1 MSLFRKAWESLPFFR
16 TYRFFKSWY
25 EYNKSKKY
33 VGETFYSDAFTLVIQ
48 KYLKVNLRKD
58 WLGRLYGVINPNIIN
73 GKFDISTMVFEVDGD
88 NTNTNTH
95 VKQWVYKQMQL
106 IATLF
111 KIEKL
116 YDYIS
121 LEFKHVGPE
130 EMDNYLIIFDMTSR
144 QQFAK
149 DARNFIYNLAIW
161 GTISICSW
169 LVYGLYF

>member
-1 MSLFRKAWESLPFFR
+1 MGLIKKIWQNLPFYR

-25 EYNKSKKY
+25 DYDKSKKY
-33 VGETFYSDAFTLVIQ
+33 IGETFYSDGFHEVIR
-48 KYLKVNLRKD
+48 KYLKVDLRED
-58 WLGRLYGVINPNIIN
+58 WIGRLYGVVNPNIVN
-73 GKFDISTMVFEVDGD
+73 GKFDVSTMVIEIDGD
-88 NTNTNTH
+88 NTNTNNH
-95 VKQWVYKQMQL
+95 VKQWVYKQLQL

-144 QQFAK
+144 KQFAK
-149 DARNFIYNLAIW
+149 DARKFIYNIAFW
-161 GTISICSW
+161 GVISTITLLC
-169 LVYGLYF
+169 LF